1 MQNKMALP
9 FQNEIQS
16 TSTNLDNLNN
26 RAVADQYKNELDF
39 KLCSLPNMNDN
50 KVERYR
56 PLTVL
61 GKKPKNCFH
70 VNEESAY
77 LSKQQQE
84 MRMKIENVTDNTTK
98 NSLRKNRNKIMKK
111 IHQKMKELDE
121 QNLENRLKEI
131 ENSKIDSSRMFRVI
145 KEIQHQK
152 PKIPLLI
159 KTETGGF
166 TINEK
171 KQAEIIAAHFKKQV
185 IKNTQVLN
193 KIHSQPTAMNQ
204 PFTAEEIKS
213 AISSLRNNRSTG
225 DDQKLR
231 C

>member
-1 MQNKMALP
+1 MALP

-70 VNEESAY
+70 VNDESAY

-84 MRMKIENVTDNTTK
+84 MRMKIKNVTDNTTK
-98 NSLRKNRNKIMKK
+98 NSLRKDRNKIMKK

-145 KEIQHQK
+145 KEI
-152 PKIPLLI
+152 
-159 KTETGGF
+159 
-166 TINEK
+166 
-171 KQAEIIAAHFKKQV
+171 
-185 IKNTQVLN
+185 
-193 KIHSQPTAMNQ
+193 
-204 PFTAEEIKS
+204 
-213 AISSLRNNRSTG
+213 
-225 DDQKLR
+225 
-231 C
+231 